1 MTEFILNSIDHKI
14 NNNTLRFN
22 FKKPIRFT
30 NANISLTIAIFYN
43 YFPNVYEN
51 YKIYVTYNNQTT
63 IINFSKGAYNVNDIN
78 NIINL
83 ELNEKYDFKEDKIN
97 IVTDVNQYSILII
110 LEEGFTIVLDE
121 NFKKLFGFS
130 NGIINKSYTRS
141 DLTPNVDRVKYLKIY
156 SNIVDN
162 INDSNFLSDIY
173 INSDVS
179 NLITFND
186 SNIYR
191 KQKIYE
197 NRFNFL
203 EIILKDQNNRD
214 IEMKDFFKISVYI
227 S

>member
-1 MTEFILNSIDHKI
+1 MTEFILNSNEHEI
-14 NNNTLRFN
+14 NDNTLRFN

-30 NANISLTIAIFYN
+30 NANISLTNAIFYN
-43 YFPNVYEN
+43 YFPNVYEY

-63 IINFSKGAYNVNDIN
+63 IVNFSKGAYNVNDKN

-110 LEEGFTIVLDE
+110 LEEGFTLILDE

-130 NGIINKSYTRS
+130 NGYINKSYTRS
-141 DLTPNVDRVKYLKIY
+141 DLTPNIDRVKYLKIF
-156 SNIVDN
+156 SNIVEN
-162 INDSNFLSDIY
+162 TNDINFLSNIY

-179 NLITFND
+179 NLITFNE

-203 EIILKDQNNRD
+203 EIIIKDQNNRD
-214 IEMKDFFKISVYI
+214 IELKDFFQISVYI
-227 S
+227 N

>member
-1 MTEFILNSIDHKI
+1 MTEFILNSIHHKI
-14 NNNTLRFN
+14 NDNTLRFN

-30 NANISLTIAIFYN
+30 NANISLTNAIFYN
-43 YFPNVYEN
+43 YFPNIFEN
-51 YKIYVTYNNQTT
+51 YKIYVTYNNQIT
-63 IINFSKGAYNVNDIN
+63 IVNFSKGAYNVNDIN

-97 IVTDVNQYSILII
+97 ILTDVNQYSILII
-110 LEEGFTIVLDE
+110 LEEGFSITLDE

-141 DLTPNVDRVKYLKIY
+141 DLTPNIDRVKYLKIF

-162 INDSNFLSDIY
+162 INDGNFLSNIY

-179 NLITFND
+179 NLITFNE

-197 NRFNFL
+197 NTFRFL
-203 EIILKDQNNRD
+203 EINIKDQNNRD
-214 IEMKDFFKISVYI
+214 IELKDFFQISVYI
-227 S
+227 G

>member
-14 NNNTLRFN
+14 NDNTLRFN

-30 NANISLTIAIFYN
+30 NLNISLLHAKFFN
-43 YFPNVYEN
+43 YFPNVFDN
-51 YKIYVTYNNQTT
+51 WKIYVTYNNQTT
-63 IINFSKGAYNVNDIN
+63 IVNFSKGAYNVEDIN

-83 ELNEKYDFKEDKIN
+83 ELNEKYNFKEDKIN
-97 IVTDVNQYSILII
+97 IVTDVNKYSILII
-110 LEEGFTIVLDE
+110 LEEGFSIVLDN
-121 NFKKLFGFS
+121 NFKELFGFS

-162 INDSNFLSDIY
+162 INDSNFLSDID
-173 INSDVS
+173 IDSGVS
-179 NLITFND
+179 NIVTFKE

-197 NRFNFL
+197 NTFRFL
-203 EIILKDQNNRD
+203 EINIKDQNNRN
-214 IEMKDFFKISVYI
+214 IEMTDFFKISVYI
-227 S
+227 G

>member
-30 NANISLTIAIFYN
+30 NSNISLIHAKFFN
-43 YFPNVYEN
+43 YFPNVFDDW
-51 YKIYVTYNNQTT
+51 KIYVNYNNQTT
-63 IINFSKGAYNVNDIN
+63 IVNFSKGAYNVEDIN

-83 ELNEKYDFKEDKIN
+83 ELNEKYNFKEDKIN
-97 IVTDVNQYSILII
+97 IVTDVNKYSILII
-110 LEEGFTIVLDE
+110 LEEGFSIVLDN
-121 NFKKLFGFS
+121 NFKELFGFS

-162 INDSNFLSDIY
+162 INDSNFLSDID
-173 INSDVS
+173 IDSGVS
-179 NLITFND
+179 NIVTFKE

-197 NRFNFL
+197 NTFRFL
-203 EIILKDQNNRD
+203 EINIKDQNNRD
-214 IEMKDFFKISVYI
+214 IEMTDFFKISVYI
-227 S
+227 G